1 MNHQQKS
8 ERQLQASGV
17 SGLASQP
24 GAGRRLTLTR
34 SLHII
39 NPGHVTVAIGQRC
52 HASQQAGRH
61 RDVTELR
68 FVLHLGG
75 ISVML
80 QYCDRL
86 HVIIRHQ

>member
-8 ERQLQASGV
+8 ERPS
-17 SGLASQP
+17 LASQP
-24 GAGRRLTLTR
+24 GAGHRLTLTR

-61 RDVTELR
+61 RDVTEFR

-80 QYCDRL
+80 QL
-86 HVIIRHQ
+86 